1 VLQSP
6 KAAYRTAA
14 AGLLAAALSIAGCAG
29 PRDGIYE
36 SEGAAGGTAPES
48 QKLAVDP
55 TPDTG
60 PRPAAQ
66 IVAAST
72 RLECVPYAR
81 KVADVSIRGNAWTW
95 WRSAEGRYRRGGRP
109 ALGSILVLKRTSRLR
124 NGHVAVVS
132 RVLNNREILVEHA
145 NWLNRGRIHYN
156 TLVRDVSSNNNW
168 SAVRVWYTPGNTL
181 GKRTYPTYGFI
192 HPHQA
197 RALRQRQ
204 PRMQGPDVRALQEM
218 LVNNGFVIVVDGIF
232 GPGTRDALALYQGRN
247 GLTQDGIAGPST
259 RASLGI

>member
-1 VLQSP
+1 MLRFRSFGDR
-6 KAAYRTAA
+6 A
-14 AGLLAAALSIAGCAG
+14 AAALLATALLIGACASSQHTE
-29 PRDGIYE
+29 D
-36 SEGAAGGTAPES
+36 GGTVARTTASES

-60 PRPAAQ
+60 PRPAAR

-145 NWLNRGRIHYN
+145 NWLNRGRIYYN

-192 HPHQA
+192 HPDQA
-197 RALRQRQ
+197 RALRLRQ
-204 PRMQGPDVRALQEM
+204 SRMQGPDVRALQEM

>member
-1 VLQSP
+1 MQ
-6 KAAYRTAA
+6 
-14 AGLLAAALSIAGCAG
+14 
-29 PRDGIYE
+29 
-36 SEGAAGGTAPES
+36 
-48 QKLAVDP
+48 
-55 TPDTG
+55 
-60 PRPAAQ
+60 
-66 IVAAST
+66 
-72 RLECVPYAR
+72 CVSYAR
-81 KVADVSIRGNAWTW
+81 QISKVSIRGDAWTW
-95 WRSAEGRYRRGGRP
+95 WPSAKGRYRRGSKP
-109 ALGSILVLKRTSRLR
+109 KVGSVLVLKRAGRLR
-124 NGHVAVVS
+124 YGHIAVVTRILGS
-132 RVLNNREILVEHA
+132 REIVVDHA
-145 NWLNRGRIHYN
+145 NWLNRGRLHLG
-156 TLVRDVSSNNNW
+156 TPVQDVSANNDW

>member
-1 VLQSP
+1 M
-6 KAAYRTAA
+6 
-14 AGLLAAALSIAGCAG
+14 
-29 PRDGIYE
+29 RD
-36 SEGAAGGTAPES
+36 
-48 QKLAVDP
+48 
-55 TPDTG
+55 
-60 PRPAAQ
+60 
-66 IVAAST
+66 
-72 RLECVPYAR
+72 
-81 KVADVSIRGNAWTW
+81 
-95 WRSAEGRYRRGGRP
+95 
-109 ALGSILVLKRTSRLR
+109 
-124 NGHVAVVS
+124 GHVAVVS

-145 NWLNRGRIHYN
+145 NWLNHGRIHYN
-156 TLVRDVSSNNNW
+156 TLIRDVSSNNNW
-168 SAVRVWYTPGNTL
+168 SAVRVWYAPGNTL

-197 RALRQRQ
+197 RALRLRQ

>member
-1 VLQSP
+1 MLQSP
-6 KAAYRTAA
+6 KAGYRTAA

-29 PRDGIYE
+29 PRDGGNE
-36 SEGAAGGTAPES
+36 SEGAARGVAHEPHVHASVPASST
-48 QKLAVDP
+48 
-55 TPDTG
+55 TT
-60 PRPAAQ
+60 RPAAQ
-66 IVAAST
+66 IVASST

-81 KVADVSIRGNAWTW
+81 RITDVSIRGNAWTW
-95 WRSAEGRYRRGGRP
+95 WRSAGGRYRRNGKP

-124 NGHVAVVS
+124 YGHVAVVS

-181 GKRTYPTYGFI
+181 GKRTYAAYGFI
-192 HPHQA
+192 HPNQA
-197 RALRQRQ
+197 RALRLRQ
-204 PRMQGPDVRALQEM
+204 PRMQGPDVRSLQEM
-218 LVNNGFVIVVDGIF
+218 LVNDGFVIVVDGIF
-232 GPGTRDALALYQGRN
+232 GPGTRDALAAYQGRN
-247 GLTQDGIAGPST
+247 GLTQDGISGPST